1 MKKGGQRELKPAT
14 TSSPVVAGFSPC
26 CPPFFTANCVFSL
39 VLVAVCFA
47 NALSNDFILDDYQIV
62 AVNPAI
68 RTIAPAHLLLTP
80 YWGEKSD
87 AGIYR
92 PLTLFSFAL
101 EYPLWHRWAAGYR
114 LVNLLLHAI
123 SGVLVFVLA
132 RGLLQSTPAAWAASA
147 LYLVHPVHTEAVVG
161 LIGRAELL
169 AAMFFLLAWILF
181 RQKRILLCSIAF
193 FFSLLSKENAIAFPL
208 VIVLDSWISEGSL
221 RRLLAQWK
229 RFVPICLSM
238 VVYLI
243 LRQWALGATLVPQ
256 AAQYFNG
263 RWTFL
268 ERELTSGRA
277 FLKYFQLL
285 LAPVTVTGDYDFNS
299 IPLAHA
305 RDWDAWA
312 GLLLIVLTIVFALRR
327 RKKQPAIAFAIL
339 FFYIAILPVS
349 NWIVPTSLVMAERY
363 LYLPSLGICLIGATI
378 WANVSKLQVKRILAV
393 GVMALAALLCIAH
406 NYIWKDNLTFY
417 GNIVRVFPDNVR
429 GRQGY
434 GVALLEAGRPVEAR
448 AQFEA
453 GLRVL
458 RNPQLLVSLAA
469 ARITLDNNC
478 AQAHPLLDEAL
489 RIQPADPFGRWLSAD
504 CFQRAGDLTKAEA
517 TFRRAIADTRFPDP
531 RLLFDW
537 GLSLE
542 RLGRSSEALD
552 AYRRAAGLDP
562 DNLLLQ
568 QSVRRLSSLVSV
580 H

>member
-1 MKKGGQRELKPAT
+1 
-14 TSSPVVAGFSPC
+14 VANSRFS
-26 CPPFFTANCVFSL
+26 FLVFSL
-39 VLVAVCFA
+39 VVVAVCFA
-47 NALSNDFILDDYQIV
+47 SALANDFILDDYHIV
-62 AVNPAI
+62 DVNPAI
-68 RTIAPAHLLLTP
+68 RSIAPAHLLLTP

-101 EYPLWHRWAAGYR
+101 EYPLWHRWAGGYR
-114 LVNLLLHAI
+114 LMNLLLHALN
-123 SGVLVFVLA
+123 GLLVFVLA
-132 RGLLQSTPAAWAASA
+132 RGLLQSNPAAWAASA

-161 LIGRAELL
+161 LIGRSELL
-169 AAMFFLLAWILF
+169 ASMFFLLAWVLF
-181 RQKRILLCSIAF
+181 RQKRILLCSTAF
-193 FFSLLSKENAIAFPL
+193 FLSLLSKESAITFPL
-208 VIVLDSWISEGSL
+208 VIALDTWISDGSL
-221 RRLLAQWK
+221 RKLLVQWK
-229 RFVPICLSM
+229 RFVPVGLS
-238 VVYLI
+238 VTVYLI
-243 LRQWALGATLVPQ
+243 LRQWVLGSMLVPR

-285 LAPVTVTGDYDFNS
+285 LAPVTVTGDYDFDS
-299 IPLAHA
+299 IPIAHA

-312 GLLLIVLTIVFALRR
+312 GLLLIVLTIVIAFRIH
-327 RKKQPAIAFAIL
+327 KKQPAIAFAIL
-339 FFYIAILPVS
+339 FFYISLLPVS

-363 LYLPSLGICLIGATI
+363 LYLPSLGLCLIGATI
-378 WANVSKLQVKRILAV
+378 WANMSKLQVRKILAV
-393 GVMALAALLCIAH
+393 GVMALAGLLCIAH

-453 GLRVL
+453 GLRIV

-469 ARITLDNNC
+469 ARMTLDSNC
-478 AQAHPLLDEAL
+478 AQALPLLDEAL
-489 RIQPADPFGRWLSAD
+489 RIQPADHFGRWLTAD
-504 CFQRAGDLTKAEA
+504 CFQREGDLTKAEE
-517 TFRRAIADTRFPDP
+517 TFRRAIADTEFPDP

-552 AYRRAAGLDP
+552 AYRWAASLDP
-562 DNLLLQ
+562 DDLSLQ
-568 QSVRRLSSLVSV
+568 RSVRRLSSSVSV

>member
-1 MKKGGQRELKPAT
+1 MNSLFSQFKNRE
-14 TSSPVVAGFSPC
+14 
-26 CPPFFTANCVFSL
+26 FTRLTPNFAFAL
-39 VLVAVCFA
+39 VIVAVCFA
-47 NALSNDFILDDYQIV
+47 NSLPNDFILDDYHIV

-68 RTIAPAHLLLTP
+68 RSISPAHLLVTP

-92 PLTLFSFAL
+92 PLTVFSFAL
-101 EYPLWHRWAAGYR
+101 EYPLWHRRAGGYR
-114 LVNLLLHAI
+114 LVNLLLHAVNGLLI
-123 SGVLVFVLA
+123 YVLA
-132 RGLLQSTPAAWAASA
+132 CGLLQSVPAAWAASA

-161 LIGRAELL
+161 LIGRGELL
-169 AAMFFLLAWILF
+169 ATMFFLLAWVLF
-181 RQKRILLCSIAF
+181 RQKRIVLCSVAF
-193 FFSLLSKENAIAFPL
+193 FFSLLSKESAIAFPL
-208 VIVLDSWISEGSL
+208 VIALDTWISEGSV
-221 RRLLAQWK
+221 RKLLVQWK
-229 RFVPICLSM
+229 RFVPVAFSAAL
-238 VVYLI
+238 YLI
-243 LRQWALGATLVPQ
+243 LRQWALGATLVPEG
-256 AAQYFNG
+256 AQYFNG
-263 RWTFL
+263 RWTVL

-277 FLKYFQLL
+277 FIKYFQLL

-299 IPLAHA
+299 IPIAHA

-312 GLLLIVLTIVFALRR
+312 GLLLIVLTIVFALHM

-339 FFYIAILPVS
+339 FFYIALLPVS

-378 WANVSKLQVKRILAV
+378 WANISKLQVKKILAV
-393 GVMALAALLCIAH
+393 GVMAFAGLLCIAH

-429 GRQGY
+429 GRQSY
-434 GVALLEAGRPVEAR
+434 GVALLEAGQPVEAR

-453 GLRVL
+453 GLRIV

-469 ARITLDNNC
+469 ARMTLDGNC
-478 AQAHPLLDEAL
+478 EHARPLLAEAL
-489 RIQPADPFGRWLSAD
+489 RIQPAEHFARWLSAD
-504 CFQRAGDLTKAEA
+504 CFQREGDLTKAEE
-517 TFRRAIADTRFPDP
+517 TFRRAIADAQFPDP

-552 AYRRAAGLDP
+552 AYRRAASLDP
-562 DNLLLQ
+562 DDLSLQ
-568 QSVRRLSSLVSV
+568 RSVRRLSSSVSV